1 MSWFASIQSDLG
13 LFMSLSP
20 FESIWVFLKFG
31 YYYHQHLSNLVTV
44 KISQTRFVRSK
55 KRVYIFV
62 YVSFL
67 DNYSKSDTSKIDMST
82 FLDAFLCVD
91 HGVTIR
97 LEYLLW
103 YILQISSTFVI
114 QQHFIHRFI
123 WIFWFLN
130 KFTII
135 IIHLG
140 SIQGFLL
147 QDYIGLL
154 WKLFQDNTI
163 W

>member
-1 MSWFASIQSDLG
+1 MWAQILCYKNQG
-13 LFMSLSP
+13 
-20 FESIWVFLKFG
+20 IHW
-31 YYYHQHLSNLVTV
+31 YHCNP
-44 KISQTRFVRSK
+44 
-55 KRVYIFV
+55 
-62 YVSFL
+62 
-67 DNYSKSDTSKIDMST
+67 T
-82 FLDAFLCVD
+82 FLWQINFRLVRRLISALIWDISGLWNRSDGRDYREKRIVISRFLVLYN
-91 HGVTIR
+91 R

-114 QQHFIHRFI
+114 QQHFIRRFI